1 MFDSVTLSAIP
12 AAAPAVAGYVNGN
25 WPTYNQVVVKW
36 PQARHL
42 SISVNQAG
50 DAECLDVEGGD
61 ATPDQ
66 APAWILRQQARGVAR
81 PVVYTSVS
89 AAQTL
94 LNVLAHAG
102 IPRASV
108 RLWTAHYTYT
118 AHLCGPGCGY
128 GLTTTADATQWTDRS
143 LGRNLDESLT
153 AESFFG
159 ATPPPP
165 VAPPPSFPISEVT
178 VDMSTLHSQFFTAPG
193 LTPAG
198 TGWFPDP
205 LPIPFDKISGSP
217 IVQAANPQREAP
229 YAAASVELADADGQT
244 VVTYHKLSDGTP
256 PGFTIRWFD

>member
-12 AAAPAVAGYVNGN
+12 PAAPAVAGYVNGN

-108 RLWTAHYTYT
+108 RLWTAHYIYT

-159 ATPPPP
+159 ATPPPAPSPDPPVTISHGTLGGQP
-165 VAPPPSFPISEVT
+165 VAVQIVGIQTDANGDGSV
-178 VDMSTLHSQFFTAPG
+178 
-193 LTPAG
+193 PA
-198 TGWFPDP
+198 
-205 LPIPFDKISGSP
+205 
-217 IVQAANPQREAP
+217 
-229 YAAASVELADADGQT
+229 
-244 VVTYHKLSDGTP
+244 P
-256 PGFTIRWFD
+256 PGFLAVMPAGAHDKYDPNTQDGDSLVFAVGARASGSGWRLVVAHGPASSVVGAPVLVSD